1 MLAGDARLGY
11 RGDSMQ
17 DTVLIVEDEPD
28 VVDLLRYNLG
38 KSGFEVMI
46 AVSGDRG
53 LELARTKRP
62 DIIIL
67 DLMLPGMTGQEVCRA
82 LKNDPDTE
90 VIPIVMLTAKGEPHE
105 RVKGLELGAD
115 DYVTKPFSPREL
127 VLRVQVLLKR
137 HRVVPRS
144 ETIQVGGV
152 YLDKTNF
159 EARLDGKR
167 LELTTT
173 EFKLLSVLIERRGK
187 TLSRK
192 TLLADVWGYQNTSID
207 TRTVDTHMRRLREK
221 LAKYSGRLETIR
233 GEGYRFTAVIED

>member
-1 MLAGDARLGY
+1 
-11 RGDSMQ
+11 MQ

-82 LKNDPDTE
+82 LKKDPETE
-90 VIPIVMLTAKGEPHE
+90 LIPIVMLTAKGEPEE

-127 VLRVQVLLKR
+127 VLRVQALLKR

-144 ETIQVGGV
+144 ETIRVSGV

-167 LELTTT
+167 MELTTT

-187 TLSRK
+187 TLSRE

-221 LAKYSGRLETIR
+221 LGKYSGRLETIR